1 MPKYTNTFLA
11 LIWASI
17 IALFLREVYL
27 YAFVEDLGLFT
38 TLQILGNEV
47 QGLVT
52 EAGVFAPFFFI
63 LLYTL
68 RPLILFPA
76 SIMTLTSVFVFGL
89 YGGFFVSYVGEML
102 SACVAFFIGKYFG
115 NSLHIT
121 PKINTT
127 KVGKYFTDNPFLS
140 VLMLRIV
147 PVFPFDFVNYASGI
161 MKVPFYP
168 YITAS
173 LIGVL
178 PGLLS
183 YVFLGFSLMHTE
195 YLLYSLGFL
204 ALLMVSSHYGK
215 RFLYQK

>member
-52 EAGVFAPFFFI
+52 EAGVFAPFLFI

>member
-52 EAGVFAPFFFI
+52 EAGVFAPFLFI

-204 ALLMVSSHYGK
+204 ALIMVSSHYGK